1 MLSASLKGNKDITN
15 KIANRPKIN
24 KSNLLNEYFLKL
36 KKILLLSLLIIIIN
50 NIKLA
55 AIKKKIKYLILASI
69 KKK

>member
-36 KKILLLSLLIIIIN
+36 KKILWIVT
-50 NIKLA
+50 
-55 AIKKKIKYLILASI
+55 KKNPFKIRF
-69 KKK
+69 